1 MPYIGQQPAP
11 KVVTSSD
18 LADDVVTADK
28 IGDTAISGFNAL
40 GAEPADTDE
49 LLISDAGT
57 LKRMDYSYIKGGGGL
72 VHISTTTVSSGVSE
86 VAFTSG
92 IDSTYDTYKLL
103 ISGMH
108 GASDNQHVQFNYSN
122 DGGSSY
128 LSANYVFGGYTSNTG
143 GSHSKQANGSA
154 SNIEFTYET
163 AGNANDESF
172 NAEITMY
179 QFHKTEFHKCIS
191 YHSSYFDGSANNT
204 LLIGAASMTANE
216 SAVNAVRV
224 KFASGNI
231 DKGTFS
237 LFGVVKS

>member
-1 MPYIGQQPAP
+1 MGYIGKKPTPVPLTASD
-11 KVVTSSD
+11 VTDGIISNAK
-18 LADDVVTADK
+18 LAQDVISAETAL
-28 IGDTAISGFNAL
+28 AV
-40 GAEPADTDE
+40 EPADTDE
-49 LLISDAGT
+49 FLLSDAGT
-57 LKRMDYSYIKGGGGL
+57 LKRIDYSLIKGGGGL

-92 IDSTYDTYKLL
+92 IDSTYDTYKLF

-108 GASDNQHVQFNYSN
+108 PATDNKHVQFHYSN

-128 LSANYVFGGYTSNTG
+128 LSANYVYGGRSSNSSGTVAN
-143 GSHSKQANGSA
+143 QASGSA
-154 SNIEFTYET
+154 GSLELTSER

-191 YHSSYFDGSANNT
+191 YHCSYFDLSGNVT
-204 LLIGAASMTANE
+204 LLIGAGSNTANE
-216 SAVNAVRV
+216 SAVDAVRV
-224 KFASGNI
+224 KFESGNI

>member
-1 MPYIGQQPAP
+1 VPYIGQQPAP

-28 IGDTAISGFNAL
+28 IGDTAISGFSAL
-40 GAEPADTDE
+40 SSEPADTDE
-49 LLISDAGT
+49 FLLSDAGT
-57 LKRMDYSYIKGGGGL
+57 LKRIDYSLIKGGGGL

-92 IDSTYDTYKLL
+92 IDSTYDTYKLF

-108 GASDNQHVQFNYSN
+108 PADDNKHVQFHYSN

-128 LSANYVFGGYTSNTG
+128 LSSNYVYGGRSSNSSGTVAN
-143 GSHSKQANGSA
+143 QASGSA
-154 SNIEFTYET
+154 GSLELTSERI
-163 AGNANDESF
+163 GNANDESF

-191 YHSSYFDGSANNT
+191 YHSSYFDLSGNVT
-204 LLIGAASMTANE
+204 LLIGAGSNTGNE
-216 SAVNAVRV
+216 SAVNAIRV
-224 KFASGNI
+224 KAESGNI